1 MNNQK
6 NQSTMFRNAFLKAC
20 VFLLLFT
27 PVLLPAQTWEVPD
40 NKKAEVSPFKF
51 DASTQKEGSVLFK
64 KNCIQCHGEP
74 GQNNSAQLNPLPG
87 DPASEKFSKQT
98 DGALFYKITN
108 GRGLMP
114 KFGMVLKE
122 EERWKIISYIR
133 SFHQGYVQPEIPL
146 IKTGNRKAIEIQ
158 VTKLN
163 ETTLEVYAFSTNDN
177 IAKPEKNVELV
188 LQVKRYFGKLQLG
201 EALTTDAKGK
211 LKFTINNTLPADT
224 IGNVT
229 FIVSPIN
236 KELYGDVETV
246 ITMQM
251 GTKNSVPALNA
262 KRAIW
267 NVVQKAPLWIL
278 FTYTIGVLGVW
289 SVLAYIILQ
298 LVKLRKKEK

>member
-1 MNNQK
+1 
-6 NQSTMFRNAFLKAC
+6 MFRNAYIKAC
-20 VFLLLFT
+20 VLLFLFT
-27 PVLLPAQTWEVPD
+27 PVLLPAQTWDVPD
-40 NKKAEVSPFKF
+40 NKKAEVSQFKF
-51 DASTQKEGSVLFK
+51 DATTQKEGSALFL

-74 GQNNSAQLNPLPG
+74 GKNNSAQLNPLPG
-87 DPASEKFSKQT
+87 DPAGEKFSKQT

-114 KFGMVLKE
+114 KFGLVLKE

-133 SFHQGYVQPEIPL
+133 SFHKGYVQPEIPL

-163 ETTLEVYAFSTNDN
+163 ETTLEAYAFSTNDN
-177 IAKPEKNVELV
+177 IAKPEPNVELA
-188 LQVKRYFGKLQLG
+188 LQAKRYFGKLQLG
-201 EALTTDAKGK
+201 EALTTDTKGK
-211 LKFTINNTLPADT
+211 LKFIINNTLPADT

-229 FIVSPIN
+229 FIVSPTN
-236 KELYGDVETV
+236 KELYGDAETV

-289 SVLAYIILQ
+289 SVLGYIIFQ